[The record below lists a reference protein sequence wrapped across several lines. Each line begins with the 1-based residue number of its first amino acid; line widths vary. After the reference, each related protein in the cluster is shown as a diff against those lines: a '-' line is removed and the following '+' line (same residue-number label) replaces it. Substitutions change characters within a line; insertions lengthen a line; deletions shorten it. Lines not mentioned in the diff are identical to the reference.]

1 MMDSVA
7 ARLAH
12 VRQRILGAEQK
23 FGRTPGSVRLL
34 AVSKGHGIPAIR
46 EAHRLG
52 LSDFGENHLQP
63 ALEKIPALSDL
74 DVCWHFL
81 GVIQSRKAGEIAR
94 HFDWVHSLSR
104 IDIAQRLHRA
114 KVPGKDP
121 LNVCIQVKI
130 GGEESKS
137 GIDAEG
143 LMKFIEDIRRF
154 SGLRLRGLMTI
165 PVRCEDFEGQ
175 RAQFRRLRRCY
186 EAVQDSGIALD
197 TLSMGMSGDFEAAIA
212 EGATC
217 IRLGTA
223 LFGPREVARA

>member
-1 MMDSVA
+1 
-7 ARLAH
+7 
-12 VRQRILGAEQK
+12 
-23 FGRTPGSVRLL
+23 
-34 AVSKGHGIPAIR
+34 
-46 EAHRLG
+46 
-52 LSDFGENHLQP
+52 
-63 ALEKIPALSDL
+63 
-74 DVCWHFL
+74 
-81 GVIQSRKAGEIAR
+81 
-94 HFDWVHSLSR
+94 
-104 IDIAQRLHRA
+104 
-114 KVPGKDP
+114 
-121 LNVCIQVKI
+121 
-130 GGEESKS
+130 
-137 GIDAEG
+137 
-143 LMKFIEDIRRF
+143 MKFIEDIRRF